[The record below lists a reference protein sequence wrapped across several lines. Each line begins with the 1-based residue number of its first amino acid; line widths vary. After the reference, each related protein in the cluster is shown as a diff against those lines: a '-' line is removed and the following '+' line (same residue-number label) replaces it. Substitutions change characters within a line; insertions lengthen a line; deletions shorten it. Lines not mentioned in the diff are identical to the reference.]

1 MKKIVAIL
9 FLFAFGFSMNAQ
21 TALTKAKAE
30 PTKVNSKEEKL
41 NPKEAA
47 YKDVADLT
55 SIIEVSP
62 EFKNDLMT
70 LFMMREEAM
79 QNAQTEDEKALTFQR
94 FGEKIISGLT
104 EEQRKT
110 LEQKPDFY
118 ARLVKYQAAK

>member
-9 FLFAFGFSMNAQ
+9 FLFAFGFSVNAQ
-21 TALTKAKAE
+21 TSLTKAKDE
-30 PTKVNSKEEKL
+30 PTKL

-47 YKDVADLT
+47 YKDVSDLT
-55 SIIEVSP
+55 SIIEVTP
-62 EFKNDLMT
+62 EFKNDLLT

-79 QNAQTEDEKALTFQR
+79 QNAATEDEKVITYQR

-110 LEQKPDFY
+110 LEQKPDLY
-118 ARLVKYQAAK
+118 ARLVKYIPSK